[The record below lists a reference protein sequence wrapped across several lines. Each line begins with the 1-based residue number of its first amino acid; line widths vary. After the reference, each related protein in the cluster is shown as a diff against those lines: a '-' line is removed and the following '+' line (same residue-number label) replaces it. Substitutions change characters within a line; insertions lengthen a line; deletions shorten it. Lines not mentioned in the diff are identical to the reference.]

1 MNNDITMNAPE
12 TLTPD
17 EFAARFAP
25 ATPLVHFDPTTAPAL
40 ELNQRSIEAANGAS
54 QFEAGNVLA
63 HEAEAVYREGLHKIM
78 EAVDNPNEQQAA
90 IIERR
95 AASWK
100 ELCEKSYNDVIHRRG
115 QWMPW
120 TVCGPA
126 RYNAAKNNAKA
137 DAEMRASSEW
147 HDKREAFIANT
158 LSMLRDAKP
167 LAEIIA
173 EYRTG
178 KRADDISSDDPA
190 AVEKLTAR
198 IEYMREQHERGK
210 AMNKHWRKYG
220 TMKGFPG
227 MSDEAAAKMDEA
239 INKVDVEFWRLPYAR
254 STANVTAN
262 IRRLEERRQ
271 DILKR
276 REAGDEEQAFNGF
289 TVKQSGADGRVYVL
303 FDDKPEADAR
313 DILKRNGF
321 RWSPRNKVWQRQ
333 LTDNALY
340 TLKHYVIP
348 ELTKLDAYA
357 D

>member
-1 MNNDITMNAPE
+1 MTHIEA
-12 TLTPD
+12 LTPD

-25 ATPLVHFDPTTAPAL
+25 ATPTRHFEIASAPAL
-40 ELNQRSIEAANGAS
+40 VLNQSSIANANNAS
-54 QFEAGNVLA
+54 MFDAGNHLA
-63 HEAEAVYREGLHKIM
+63 HEAEAIYRDGLSRM
-78 EAVDNPNEQQAA
+78 FADLDAPNEQQAA

-95 AASWK
+95 AADWK
-100 ELCEKSYNDVIHRRG
+100 ALCEKAYNDIIHRRS

-126 RYNAAKNNAKA
+126 RYNAAKESRKA
-137 DAEMRASSEW
+137 DAEMRASGEW

-158 LSMLRDAKP
+158 ASMLRNAKP

-178 KRADDISSDDPA
+178 KRADDIPGDDPA

-198 IEYMREQHERGK
+198 IEYIREQHERGK
-210 AMNKHWRKYG
+210 AMNKHWRKYA

-227 MSDEAAAKMDEA
+227 LTDEAAAKMDEE
-239 INKVDVEFWRLPYAR
+239 INSIREEYWRLPYAR
-254 STANVTAN
+254 MTANVTAN
-262 IRRLEERRQ
+262 IRRLEQRR
-271 DILKR
+271 DSILKQ
-276 REAGDEEQAFNGF
+276 REAGDAEQTFKGF
-289 TVKQSGADGRVYVL
+289 TVKQSGADGRLYIL

-333 LTDNALY
+333 LTDNAKY
-340 TLKHYVIP
+340 TLKQYVIP
-348 ELTKLDAYA
+348 ELTKLDAYSE
-357 D
+357 